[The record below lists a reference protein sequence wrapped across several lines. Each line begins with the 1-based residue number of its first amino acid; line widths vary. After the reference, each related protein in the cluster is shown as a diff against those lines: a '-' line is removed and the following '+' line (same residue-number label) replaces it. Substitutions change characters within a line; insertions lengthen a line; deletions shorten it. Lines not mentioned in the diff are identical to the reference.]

1 MCQEQRQSLHKLK
14 AQQVTDEC
22 LNNSQYLQI
31 MSDDHEMGQ
40 AQLKQILS
48 SQRSN
53 EKQKE
58 KEVKE
63 PNYDLSP
70 YSPMF

>member
-1 MCQEQRQSLHKLK
+1 
-14 AQQVTDEC
+14 
-22 LNNSQYLQI
+22 

-63 PNYDLSP
+63 PNYDMSP